1 MNTEAKAREPQLII
15 AGGGLV
21 GVMAAAAAAGRGL
34 RVLVVEK
41 RAYLGGEI
49 TAHGQTFVG
58 GETGDGFFRQIP
70 PAFQGLFTAR
80 DPSGEVLAPEGRVRQ
95 QLIKILEDRDI
106 PCLFEAEAVG
116 LSRQGD
122 LVGGILLACPAGLV
136 MAPGSAL
143 IDTTERHQVW
153 RQVSGHPFLPKG
165 TATVHGTFELT
176 LPREVATLLANPIFP
191 TGEAETVL
199 GLLQGSVSVHPTLRH
214 DTLLISYGLAAPCLG
229 DRALS
234 RSALEARGKAK
245 ALELS
250 KWFRALPVDGMDKAS
265 LTHMGYECHVAMEG
279 DGGPENRAIQ
289 PFSLN
294 GFATVSNLPWGF
306 GLADVAA
313 RVAEIENALDG
324 VAARDSL
331 AKQTGGHMLVGR
343 DFEVPFDLRG
353 ATPIADEALEIPLY
367 PVPHDPAMTRG
378 VTFTS
383 DVCVAG
389 VGAAGGM
396 AMVAASQAGASVTAV
411 EMNRDL
417 GGTHTIGRVTN
428 YYHGYKGGSNTLLS
442 DEAKET
448 LTPAIG
454 AMVPGGIGHAALL
467 HQKAGRNGLRLITGS
482 RIAAAIREGNRV
494 VGLVGANEDGLFL
507 VKAKVFIDTT
517 GEAELAARSGAAYE
531 LGDPRD
537 GMVQTYSMW
546 GAEVM
551 PDNLW
556 LAQRFLTDPDLI
568 HPDVYSERLRAV
580 SLGHRDN
587 SPFHISPM
595 ITPRESRRIVGD
607 AALSLDGVL
616 RGSSFPQV
624 LAVAHTPTDSHAYA
638 SSDLARIGTIA
649 SNRVIPIRIPVGCF
663 IPKGLEGLLVGAKAI
678 SGERD
683 ATSFCRMNADVK
695 NAGWALGWM
704 AAAAAREGKGLRE
717 VPLGPLQQQLLA
729 SGILPPWAMET
740 ENQMSGS
747 ELVAKLEGHQLLT
760 WEPILHRQAP
770 ELLPHLEK
778 RFAETTS
785 VSGAEA
791 KSFTDLRSLLVLAL
805 AWHGSP
811 IGADELSALIF
822 QAVSEK
828 RHLCAP
834 HRSSLRMHLRV
845 ASTGDDDYSLVN
857 RLVVCAG
864 RSPSKWVIPA
874 LAKLIGETSGP
885 GQDPPLYTPY
895 DSRRADIINDP
906 FYLRLLALAEAVARK
921 ACGELKDPME
931 KLLGEAGILGHDV
944 PLGVKAS
951 PRYMRAHLEFRLVG
965 AAAACGSPR
974 GLQGLARYADDTHVF
989 FRSHARAALARLQTG
1004 KGQGVSV

>member
-1 MNTEAKAREPQLII
+1 MNTQATDREPQLII

-49 TAHGQTFVG
+49 TAHGQTYVG
-58 GETGDGFFRQIP
+58 GESGDGFFRQIP

-80 DPSGEVLAPEGRVRQ
+80 DQAGEVLAPEGRVRQ
-95 QLIKILEDRDI
+95 QLMKILEDRNI

-116 LSRQGD
+116 LSRRGD
-122 LVGGILLACPAGLV
+122 RVGGILLACPAGLV
-136 MAPGSAL
+136 FTPGAAL
-143 IDTTERHQVW
+143 LDTTDRHQVW
-153 RQVSGHPFLPKG
+153 RQASGHPFLPKG
-165 TATVHGTFELT
+165 NAIIHGTFELT
-176 LPREVATLLANPIFP
+176 LPREVATLLAAPSFP
-191 TGEAETVL
+191 TGEAEACL
-199 GLLQGSVSVHPTLRH
+199 GLLKGSVSVHPTLRH
-214 DTLLISYGLAAPCLG
+214 DTLLISYGLCAPCPG

-250 KWFRALPVDGMDKAS
+250 KWFRDLPVDGMGKAS

-279 DGGPENRAIQ
+279 DGGPEDRAIH

-294 GFATVSNLPWGF
+294 GFATISNLPWGF
-306 GLADVAA
+306 ALSDVAA
-313 RVAEIENALDG
+313 RVGEIGNVLAALAANKQ
-324 VAARDSL
+324 VA
-331 AKQTGGHMLVGR
+331 KPTGGHTLLGR
-343 DFEVPFDLRG
+343 NFEVPFDPDSVE
-353 ATPIADEALEIPLY
+353 PIGDEALEVQLF
-367 PVPHDPAMTRG
+367 PVPHDPAMTQG
-378 VTFTS
+378 ATFTS

-442 DEAKET
+442 DEAKEK

-467 HQKAGRNGLRLITGS
+467 HQKADQNGLRLITGS
-482 RIAAAIREGNRV
+482 RIAAALREGNRV
-494 VGLVGANEDGLFL
+494 VGLVGANEDGLFA
-507 VKAKVFIDTT
+507 VNAAVCIDTT
-517 GEAELAARSGAAYE
+517 GEAELAAFSGAAYE
-531 LGDPRD
+531 MGDPRD

-595 ITPRESRRIVGD
+595 ITPRESRRIVGE

-663 IPKGLEGLLVGAKAI
+663 IPKGLEGLLVGAKAL

-704 AAAAAREGKGLRE
+704 AAASARGGMGLRE
-717 VPLGPLQQQLLA
+717 VPLGPLQKELLT

-740 ENQMSGS
+740 ENQIPAS
-747 ELVAKLEGHQLLT
+747 ELVAKLEGQQLHT
-760 WEPILHRQAP
+760 WEPILHRQAS
-770 ELLPHLEK
+770 EVLPHLEK
-778 RFAETTS
+778 RFAETKP
-785 VSGAEA
+785 VSGGEP

-811 IGADELSALIF
+811 AGADELSGLMF

-834 HRSSLRMHLRV
+834 HRSSHRMHLRV

-864 RSPSKWVIPA
+864 RSPSPLVIPA

-906 FYLRLLALAEAVARK
+906 FYLRLLALAEAAGRK
-921 ACGELKDPME
+921 ACPELKDPME
-931 KLLGEAGILGHDV
+931 KLLGEDGILGHDV

-965 AAAACGSPR
+965 AAAQCGSPR
-974 GLQGLARYADDTHVF
+974 GLQGLARYGEDTHVF
-989 FRSHARAALARLQTG
+989 FRRHARRALGVLQG
-1004 KGQGVSV
+1004 EKVILPR